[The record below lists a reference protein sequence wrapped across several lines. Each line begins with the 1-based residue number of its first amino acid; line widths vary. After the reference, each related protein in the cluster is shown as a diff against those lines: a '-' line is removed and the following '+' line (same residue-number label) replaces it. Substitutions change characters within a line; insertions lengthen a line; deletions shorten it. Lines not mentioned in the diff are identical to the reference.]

1 MKKWIVGC
9 CGGCLILTLLMV
21 VAGVLAVRWLDEA
34 PRSWETEVSLEVA
47 AEPAEVR
54 ALVEDLRRWPSWSAW
69 ARERAQGVERSYSG
83 LERGVG
89 AIYEWKATTDR
100 TEQEVGAGRIEIR
113 SAGPDSIEYLATHH
127 GALCIASDSE
137 VGGIETRSQVHL
149 IEFDHEYLVPGSFRF
164 EDTERGCR
172 VTWRESVDLGDSLVA
187 KFLGVVVLPVATQVH
202 RATLERSLQGLKDA
216 VELR

>member
-54 ALVEDLRRWPSWSAW
+54 ALVEDLRRWPVWSAW
-69 ARERAQGVERSYSG
+69 ARERDADVERTFSG
-83 LERGVG
+83 AERGGG
-89 AIYEWKATTDR
+89 ARYDWKATAER
-100 TEQEVGAGRIEIR
+100 TEQKVGRGRIEIQA
-113 SAGPDSIEYLATHH
+113 AGPEGIEYTALHY

-137 VGGIETRSQVHL
+137 GGRIETRSQVH
-149 IEFDHEYLVPGSFRF
+149 IADVDHEYLVPGSFRF